1 MIEHFTFSS
10 NSFNVKIISAGS
22 NWAWAP
28 PGHPDCLLLLMLA
41 PTPATGVMALSKC
54 DTNVEFYLY
63 WWLPSGAS
71 LDSTEDVGC
80 NAMNVAVFRLFPDE
94 RCDEGFYPK
103 SASLHKCRKLSS
115 LPLWQCQCVGAWLW
129 QFSSEKVASWAPHY
143 YMSLFHSSN
152 TFTGYIII
160 CTFSILLRRYIF
172 IVELFIKVRQYLD
185 TQYTGIWT
193 VAALEK
199 IARKYVASKYSDITI
214 DNRKPEDI

>member
-1 MIEHFTFSS
+1 
-10 NSFNVKIISAGS
+10 
-22 NWAWAP
+22 
-28 PGHPDCLLLLMLA
+28 
-41 PTPATGVMALSKC
+41 MALSKC

-71 LDSTEDVGC
+71 LDLTQDV
-80 NAMNVAVFRLFPDE
+80 VVIKQ
-94 RCDEGFYPK
+94 RCIFKTFSRWKMKDATKDFILNPK
-103 SASLHKCRKLSS
+103 SASPRKCRKLSS

-129 QFSSEKVASWAPHY
+129 QFSSEKVASWAHY

-160 CTFSILLRRYIF
+160 CTLIILLRRYIF